1 MAWGLL
7 WECQYWLRCRQSA
20 SVAPLIWTG
29 GQPRAPAFP
38 LRVLQAERSLTW
50 SRAQSDDLQLV
61 PSANV
66 AWTALSS
73 ATTANSSLNLY
84 QGPLAGIR
92 LNVAAISSATL
103 TLRILQEMP

>member
-1 MAWGLL
+1 MGMPVLVSLSSVGTSRPINLDWG
-7 WECQYWLRCRQSA
+7 A
-20 SVAPLIWTG
+20 APRTSFTVTG
-29 GQPRAPAFP
+29 SSSGSFTYVVEGAI
-38 LRVLQAERSLTW
+38 
-50 SRAQSDDLQLV
+50 DDLQLV

-84 QGPLAGIR
+84 SGPLAAIR
-92 LNVAAISSATL
+92 LNASAISSASL